1 MPTWI
6 PKLVAVS
13 GIDLKESAMG
23 TGLVEIAKYEHEQR
37 NPGHEVAIIGNR
49 VQCSCGKKASVCCCV
64 FVIWASAGIYQVS
77 SASEF

>member
-13 GIDLKESAMG
+13 GIDLKESTMG
-23 TGLVEIAKYEHEQR
+23 TGLTEIAKYEHEQR

-49 VQCSCGKKASVCCCV
+49 VQCTCGKRASVCCYV
-64 FVIWASAGIYQVS
+64 FVLRMDAGVYQVS